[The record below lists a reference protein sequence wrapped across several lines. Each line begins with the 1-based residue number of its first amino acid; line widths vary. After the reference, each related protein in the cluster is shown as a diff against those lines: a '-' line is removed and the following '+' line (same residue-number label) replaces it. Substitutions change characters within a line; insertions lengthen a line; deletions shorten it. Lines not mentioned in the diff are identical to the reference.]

1 MSEYTQ
7 RYQGSSHQQ
16 LYDAVMAGKPEQIDG
31 VAAQWASLKGILD
44 GLGRELSG
52 DLEKLGN
59 TWTGSAGREF
69 QRRLTLIVEHA
80 EALGEGMAGI
90 KQGLTMMAGQLRTA
104 HKQAES
110 PDETDDNDK
119 AVSGALK
126 GAAFGLPGAVVGG
139 IMGHQQDKEEQ
150 EKAHQRMVNVV
161 AELAAGY
168 DLSAYD
174 RVVDPPPPHPDTPR
188 TTNDETTTPRS
199 VPATTTP
206 TAAPNATRGTAH
218 TGGATIATPDGVA
231 PPPVTGDGSGTGQ
244 GGSGTGGTPT
254 VVSGPDGA
262 DGDSTT
268 SLAGADPLVGGALV
282 AGGAAGLAGL
292 SGPTTTTASAGAGPG
307 LLFAGQG
314 GAPAGGVLRTAAL
327 AGSGTTPSASVRSAG
342 GAAPTESRS
351 ASGVGRGIDGRR
363 ADATGRSAAAGRQGV
378 LGGSGAGRQGAAGAN
393 RPGVLGGHGR
403 SEGDESD
410 ERLTWLTEDEM
421 VWRDGGDAPPSV
433 LGTAD

>member
-69 QRRLTLIVEHA
+69 QRRLTLIVDHA
-80 EALGEGMAGI
+80 ESLGAGMADV
-90 KQGLTMMAGQLRTA
+90 KQALTMMASQLRTA

-126 GAAFGLPGAVVGG
+126 GAAFGLPGAIVGG

-174 RVVDPPPPHPDTPR
+174 RVVNPPPPHPDTPK
-188 TTNDETTTPRS
+188 TTSDDATTPRS

-206 TAAPNATRGTAH
+206 TAAPTASRSTAH

-231 PPPVTGDGSGTGQ
+231 PPPVAGDGSGPGQ
-244 GGSGTGGTPT
+244 DGAGTGGTPAVAT
-254 VVSGPDGA
+254 GPGSGAG
-262 DGDSTT
+262 GFTT
-268 SLAGADPLVGGALV
+268 SLAGADPVVGGALL
-282 AGGAAGLAGL
+282 AGGAAGLANL
-292 SGPTTTTASAGAGPG
+292 SGPTTVAASAGGTGPG
-307 LLFAGQG
+307 LLFGAQG
-314 GAPAGGVLRTAAL
+314 GAPAGGVLRTSAL
-327 AGSGTTPSASVRSAG
+327 AGSGSTPSTPVRATTG
-342 GAAPTESRS
+342 GAAAAENRA
-351 ASGVGRGIDGRR
+351 ASGVGRSMDGRR
-363 ADATGRSAAAGRQGV
+363 AESTGRSAV
-378 LGGSGAGRQGAAGAN
+378 AGRQGAAGGRGAN

-403 SEGDESD
+403 PESEESD
-410 ERLTWLTEDEM
+410 ERMTWLTEDEM

>member
-7 RYQGSSHQQ
+7 RYQGNSHQQ

-31 VAAQWASLKGILD
+31 VAAQWAALKGILD

-52 DLEKLGN
+52 DLEKLGH

-69 QRRLTLIVEHA
+69 QRRLTLIVDHA
-80 EALGEGMAGI
+80 EALGEGMAGV
-90 KQGLTMMAGQLRTA
+90 KQALTMMAGQLRTA

-174 RVVDPPPPHPDTPR
+174 RVVNPPPPHPDTPK
-188 TTNDETTTPRS
+188 TTSDDTPTPRS

-206 TAAPNATRGTAH
+206 TAAPNATHSTAH

-231 PPPVTGDGSGTGQ
+231 PPPVAGDGSGADQDGAGT
-244 GGSGTGGTPT
+244 SGTPAVATGPGVGGE
-254 VVSGPDGA
+254 GGF
-262 DGDSTT
+262 TT
-268 SLAGADPLVGGALV
+268 SLAGADPLVGGALL

-292 SGPTTTTASAGAGPG
+292 SGPTTAAASAGAGPG
-307 LLFAGQG
+307 LLFGAQG

-327 AGSGTTPSASVRSAG
+327 AGSGSTPTTPVRATG
-342 GAAPTESRS
+342 GAAAAENRA
-351 ASGVGRGIDGRR
+351 ASGVGRSMDGRR
-363 ADATGRSAAAGRQGV
+363 AESTGRAAAAGRQGAA
-378 LGGSGAGRQGAAGAN
+378 GGSGAN

-403 SEGDESD
+403 PESDESD
-410 ERLTWLTEDEM
+410 ERMTWLTEDEM
-421 VWRDGGDAPPSV
+421 VWGDSGEAPPSV
-433 LGTAD
+433 LGTAG

>member
-7 RYQGSSHQQ
+7 RYQGHTHQQ
-16 LYDAVMAGKPEQIDG
+16 LYDGVMAGKPEQIED
-31 VAAQWASLKGILD
+31 VAAQWAALKGILD
-44 GLGRELSG
+44 GLARELSG

-69 QRRLTLIVEHA
+69 QRRLSLIVAHTT
-80 EALGEGMAGI
+80 ALGEGMAGV

-110 PDETDDNDK
+110 PEATDDNDQ
-119 AVSGALK
+119 AISGALR
-126 GAAFGLPGAVVGG
+126 GAATFGLPGAVVGG
-139 IMGHQQDKEEQ
+139 IMGHQQDKAEQ

-174 RVVDPPPPHPDTPR
+174 RVVDPPPPDPETPKTAR
-188 TTNDETTTPRS
+188 EDPTTPRS
-199 VPATTTP
+199 VPPTDTPSAAP
-206 TAAPNATRGTAH
+206 TATRLTAH
-218 TGGATIATPDGVA
+218 TGDATITTPDRVT
-231 PPPVTGDGSGTGQ
+231 PPPVVGGGSGTGQ
-244 GGSGTGGTPT
+244 DGAGTGGTPG
-254 VVSGPDGA
+254 VVTGPGSGSATEG
-262 DGDSTT
+262 GT
-268 SLAGADPLVGGALV
+268 SLASADPVLGGALL

-292 SGPTTTTASAGAGPG
+292 SGPTTVTASAGAGPG
-307 LLFAGQG
+307 LLFGAQG

-327 AGSGTTPSASVRSAG
+327 AGSGSTPTASVRPAAG
-342 GAAPTESRS
+342 PPAADNRP
-351 ASGVGRGIDGRR
+351 AAGVGRSIDGRR
-363 ADATGRSAAAGRQGV
+363 GETPGRAAAG
-378 LGGSGAGRQGAAGAN
+378 GAGAK

-403 SEGDESD
+403 PTDDESD

-421 VWRDGGDAPPSV
+421 VWRDSGDAPPPV

>member
-69 QRRLTLIVEHA
+69 QRRLTLIVAHS
-80 EALGEGMAGI
+80 EALGEGMAGV
-90 KQGLTMMAGQLRTA
+90 KQALTMMAGQLRTA

-139 IMGHQQDKEEQ
+139 IMGHQQDKQEQ

-174 RVVDPPPPHPDTPR
+174 RVVNPPPPDPDTPK
-188 TTNDETTTPRS
+188 TTNDDTPTPRS

-206 TAAPNATRGTAH
+206 SAAPNATHSTAH

-231 PPPVTGDGSGTGQ
+231 PPPVTGDGSGTGPD
-244 GGSGTGGTPT
+244 GTGPDGAGTGGTPAVAT
-254 VVSGPDGA
+254 GPGSV
-262 DGDSTT
+262 GGGFTT
-268 SLAGADPLVGGALV
+268 SLAGADPVVGGALL

-292 SGPTTTTASAGAGPG
+292 SGPT
-307 LLFAGQG
+307 
-314 GAPAGGVLRTAAL
+314 
-327 AGSGTTPSASVRSAG
+327 
-342 GAAPTESRS
+342 
-351 ASGVGRGIDGRR
+351 
-363 ADATGRSAAAGRQGV
+363 
-378 LGGSGAGRQGAAGAN
+378 
-393 RPGVLGGHGR
+393 
-403 SEGDESD
+403 
-410 ERLTWLTEDEM
+410 
-421 VWRDGGDAPPSV
+421 
-433 LGTAD
+433 